1 MGNSSIEEPI
11 KWTAP
16 YAGTPLE
23 PPVLEVTL
31 SNNPRG
37 LGNPQETFLR
47 SNDECEKG
55 LLRDYTGRDCDVQDI
70 VQPANLCEQAVRES
84 LMLDAKQRAAG
95 SSPARDI
102 TSPTPDFIYGGYS
115 LVG

>member
-1 MGNSSIEEPI
+1 MRNCFREELT

-23 PPVLEVTL
+23 PLVLNHL
-31 SNNPRG
+31 SNNPGG
-37 LGNPQETFLR
+37 LGNPQETLPFVE
-47 SNDECEKG
+47 DVKG

-70 VQPANLCEQAVRES
+70 VQPANPFQWAVRES

-95 SSPARDI
+95 SSPAGGI
-102 TSPTPDFIYGGYS
+102 NFVALKTEYGGYS
-115 LVG
+115 SVG

>member
-1 MGNSSIEEPI
+1 MRKNLEELIE
-11 KWTAP
+11 WTAP

-23 PPVLEVTL
+23 PLVLDS
-31 SNNPRG
+31 SNNPGRVTI
-37 LGNPQETFLR
+37 QEDWVIRRKPFSTELAIG
-47 SNDECEKG
+47 KG

-70 VQPANLCEQAVRES
+70 VQPANLFDQAVRES

-102 TSPTPDFIYGGYS
+102 PSQISFVK
-115 LVG
+115 LWRL

>member
-1 MGNSSIEEPI
+1 MKELT

-23 PPVLEVTL
+23 PLVLLSLSKNPV
-31 SNNPRG
+31 G
-37 LGNPQETFLR
+37 LGNPQETFPRTLG
-47 SNDECEKG
+47 EG

-70 VQPANLCEQAVRES
+70 VQPANPSRAVRES

-95 SSPARDI
+95 SSPAGGISSSFANR
-102 TSPTPDFIYGGYS
+102 YGGYS
-115 LVG
+115 SVG